1 MLQLSDLK
9 KRYDTGDYALKGVT
23 LDVPQGQVLA
33 LIGPWEKNKDAKAKA
48 PAKRKPG
55 KNKSS

>member
-33 LIGPWEKNKDAKAKA
+33 LIAVPLGPVNQRLSAASIGWLSQARAA
-48 PAKRKPG
+48 
-55 KNKSS
+55 

>member
-33 LIGPWEKNKDAKAKA
+33 
-48 PAKRKPG
+48 
-55 KNKSS
+55 